1 MSFSL
6 SAVDRCEYRLEIT
19 ARLIGVGLTATLQ
32 MSASHAKQHRCFRV
46 IASASRD
53 GDGPRDARWP
63 SAAGASW
70 TSSQTTAT
78 RRKEKRGRD
87 ARGVASCME
96 SRTHCLTPE
105 RRREGTW
112 HRGFFCDNSATT

>member
-46 IASASRD
+46 EA
-53 GDGPRDARWP
+53 
-63 SAAGASW
+63 
-70 TSSQTTAT
+70 
-78 RRKEKRGRD
+78 
-87 ARGVASCME
+87 GVAVEARDTLGST
-96 SRTHCLTPE
+96 STGIPHFHAPLLR
-105 RRREGTW
+105 
-112 HRGFFCDNSATT
+112 A